1 MHRAKSTQYRRAKKM
16 KASEDKD
23 SPDRDEGERNHSDD
37 SSDDDESLLQRT
49 LQAKCILTEYW
60 GPRTRGRARFSQR
73 LFDVLFSDGSQHTLV
88 AEDVVDGWDE
98 PFESNPFTRMC
109 CDSGARPIRTSLYGL
124 CRIYC

>member
-16 KASEDKD
+16 KASEDK
-23 SPDRDEGERNHSDD
+23 RIALIGTHSDD

-49 LQAKCILTEYW
+49 PQAKCILTEYW

-98 PFESNPFTRMC
+98 PFESNPFYEDVLRLWRQ
-109 CDSGARPIRTSLYGL
+109 AHPHKPVRPL
-124 CRIYC
+124 